1 VAGPSWVRWLLAA
14 VLLAVA
20 GYCVARLVV
29 AQRVPHGYPACHRAV
44 DVAHLIM
51 ALGMAVMV
59 SPVGGPVPAAGW
71 ETAFVLIAAWFLGAA
86 ARRGAMRPRPAGW
99 PCGWRGGNL
108 HHAAAAL
115 AMLYMITAMPADA
128 QHMSTPWMAVQ
139 HTGSGP
145 VGWILAGYFA
155 LTAVLL
161 GHRVLW
167 PAPAGTGLPAV
178 LRAPR
183 VAAGCQVAM
192 AVSTAYMI
200 MPGS

>member
-1 VAGPSWVRWLLAA
+1 VAGPDWLRWLLAA
-14 VLLAVA
+14 ALLAVA

-29 AQRVPHGYPACHRAV
+29 AQRVPHAYPACHRAV
-44 DVAHLIM
+44 DVAHLVM

-86 ARRGAMRPRPAGW
+86 RRGAMRPNPAGW
-99 PCGWRGGNL
+99 HGGNL

-128 QHMSTPWMAVQ
+128 RHMSTPWMAVQ
-139 HTGSGP
+139 HAGSGP

-155 LTAVLL
+155 LTAVLI

-192 AVSTAYMI
+192 AVSTSYMI
-200 MPGS
+200 MPGI

>member
-1 VAGPSWVRWLLAA
+1 MAGPTWPRWLLAA
-14 VLLAVA
+14 ALLAVA

-29 AQRVPHGYPACHRAV
+29 AHRVPHGYPGCHRAV
-44 DVAHLIM
+44 DVAHLVM
-51 ALGMAVMV
+51 ALGMAVMI
-59 SPVGGPVPAAGW
+59 SPVGGPVPVAGW

-86 ARRGAMRPRPAGW
+86 RPRRGAEPSAAPTGW
-99 PCGWRGGNL
+99 HGGNL
-108 HHAAAAL
+108 HHAAAVL

-128 QHMSTPWMAVQ
+128 RHMSTPWMAVQ

-145 VGWILAGYFA
+145 VGWILAGYFTV
-155 LTAVLL
+155 TAVLL

-167 PAPAGTGLPAV
+167 PAPAGTRLPAV

-192 AVSTAYMI
+192 AVSMSYMI
-200 MPGS
+200 MPAI